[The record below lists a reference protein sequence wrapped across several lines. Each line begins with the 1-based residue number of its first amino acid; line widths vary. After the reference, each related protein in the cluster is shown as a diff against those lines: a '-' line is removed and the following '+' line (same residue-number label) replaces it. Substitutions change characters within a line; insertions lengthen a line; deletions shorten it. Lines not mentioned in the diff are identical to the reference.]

1 LARGPAATLALAL
14 VLLAAPLAA
23 EAQPAGRVWRIGY
36 FAPGAQPPDALPPA
50 ALREGLQALGYVEGK
65 NITFI
70 SRWAEA
76 KMDRMPRLAEE
87 IVRSNVDLIV
97 TLGGPP
103 SEAAKAATSTVPIV
117 MTGAGDAVGIGLVAS
132 LARPG
137 GNLTGVTDNAADLSA
152 KRLGLLKEAVPTASR
167 IAILWNA
174 ADRAMTLRYQ
184 EIERAANLLRVTVQ
198 ALGVREPDDFDGAF
212 AAMLRVRPD
221 ALFLVTD
228 ALTSLNRRRIFEFTA
243 AHRIPAM
250 YEFEFLVQTGGLM
263 SYGPKLDDSFRRAAF
278 YVDRILKGAKP
289 GDIPVEQPTRYY
301 LFINLKTA
309 KALGLSI
316 PPSILLRADHVIE

>member
-1 LARGPAATLALAL
+1 MRLIGLAFILAVSLALM
-14 VLLAAPLAA
+14 PLAA
-23 EAQPAGRVWRIGY
+23 EAQPAARMWRIGY

-50 ALREGLQALGYVEGK
+50 PLREGLQALGYMEGK

-76 KMDRMPRLAEE
+76 KSDRMARLAKE
-87 IVRSNVDLIV
+87 IVQSNVDLIV

-117 MTGAGDAVGIGLVAS
+117 MTAVGDAVGIGLVAS

-137 GNLTGVTDNAADLSA
+137 GNVTGITDVAATLSA
-152 KRLGLLKEAVPTASR
+152 KRLELLKETLPTASR

-174 ADRAMTLRYQ
+174 GDRGMTVRYR
-184 EIERAANLLRVTVQ
+184 EIERAANLLHVTVQ
-198 ALGVREPDDFDGAF
+198 ALGVREPEDFDGAF
-212 AAMLRVRPD
+212 AAMVRARPD
-221 ALFLVTD
+221 ALLLVAD
-228 ALTSLNRRRIFEFTA
+228 ALTNLNRRRVLEFAA
-243 AHRIPAM
+243 AHRIPAI
-250 YEFEFLVQTGGLM
+250 YELDFLVRDGGLM
-263 SYGPKLDDSFRRAAF
+263 SYGQKLDDAFRRAAF

-289 GDIPVEQPTRYY
+289 GDLPVEQPTRYY

-309 KALGLSI
+309 KALGLAI
-316 PPSILLRADHVIE
+316 PQTILLRADQVIE

>member
-1 LARGPAATLALAL
+1 MRLAPLALAL
-14 VLLAAPLAA
+14 ALLAVPLAA
-23 EAQPAGRVWRIGY
+23 EAQPAPRIWRIGY

-50 ALREGLQALGYVEGK
+50 ALRESLQALGYIEGK
-65 NITFI
+65 NVTFI

-76 KMDRMPRLAEE
+76 KINRLPRLADE

-117 MTGAGDAVGIGLVAS
+117 MVAAGDAVGIGLVAS

-137 GNLTGVTDNAADLSA
+137 GNVTGITDVAATMSA
-152 KRLGLLKEAVPTASR
+152 KRLELLKEILPTASR

-174 ADRAMTLRYQ
+174 SDRGMTLRYQ
-184 EIERAANLLRVTVQ
+184 EIERGANLLRVTVQ
-198 ALGVREPDDFDGAF
+198 ALGVREPDDFDSAF
-212 AAMLRVRPD
+212 AAMVRARPD
-221 ALFLVTD
+221 ALLLVAD
-228 ALTSLNRRRIFEFTA
+228 ALTNLNRRRVLEFAA
-243 AHRIPAM
+243 AHRIPAI
-250 YEFEFLVQTGGLM
+250 YELDFLVRDGGLM
-263 SYGPKLDDSFRRAAF
+263 SYGQKLDDTFRRAAF

-309 KALGLSI
+309 KALGLTI
-316 PPSILLRADHVIE
+316 PPAVLLRADGVIE

>member
-1 LARGPAATLALAL
+1 
-14 VLLAAPLAA
+14 
-23 EAQPAGRVWRIGY
+23 
-36 FAPGAQPPDALPPA
+36 
-50 ALREGLQALGYVEGK
+50 LREGLQALGYIEGT

-76 KMDRMPRLAEE
+76 KRDRMPRLAEE

-97 TLGGPP
+97 TLGSPP

-117 MTGAGDAVGIGLVAS
+117 MAAAGDAVSIGLVTS

-137 GNLTGVTDNAADLSA
+137 GNLTGITDIAADLSA
-152 KRLGLLKEAVPTASR
+152 KRLELLKEAIPTASR

-174 ADRAMTLRYQ
+174 DDRAMTLRYQ

-198 ALGVREPDDFDGAF
+198 ALGVREPEDFDGAF
-212 AAMLRVRPD
+212 AAMVRTRPD
-221 ALFLVTD
+221 ALLLVAD
-228 ALTSLNRRRIFEFTA
+228 ALTNLNRGRVLEFA
-243 AHRIPAM
+243 AVHRIPAT
-250 YEFEFLVQTGGLM
+250 YELDFLVRDGGLM
-263 SYGPKLDDSFRRAAF
+263 SYGLKLDDTFRRAAF

-289 GDIPVEQPTRYY
+289 RDIPVERPTRYY
-301 LFINLKTA
+301 LFVNLKTA
-309 KALGLSI
+309 KTLGLTI

>member
-1 LARGPAATLALAL
+1 M
-14 VLLAAPLAA
+14 
-23 EAQPAGRVWRIGY
+23 
-36 FAPGAQPPDALPPA
+36 
-50 ALREGLQALGYVEGK
+50 REGLQALGYIEGT

-76 KMDRMPRLAEE
+76 KRDRMPRLAEE

-97 TLGGPP
+97 TLGSPP

-117 MTGAGDAVGIGLVAS
+117 MAAAGDAVSIGLVTS

-137 GNLTGVTDNAADLSA
+137 GNLTGITDLSA
-152 KRLGLLKEAVPTASR
+152 KRLELLKEAIPTASR

-174 ADRAMTLRYQ
+174 DDRAMTLRYQ

-198 ALGVREPDDFDGAF
+198 ALGVREPEDFDGAF
-212 AAMLRVRPD
+212 AAMVRTRPD
-221 ALFLVTD
+221 ALLLVAD
-228 ALTSLNRRRIFEFTA
+228 ALTNLNRGRVLEFAA
-243 AHRIPAM
+243 AHRIPAI
-250 YEFEFLVQTGGLM
+250 YELDFLVRDGGLM
-263 SYGPKLDDSFRRAAF
+263 SYGLKLDDTFRRAAF

-289 GDIPVEQPTRYY
+289 RDIPVERPTRYY
-301 LFINLKTA
+301 LFVNLKTA
-309 KALGLSI
+309 KTLGLTI